1 MNVYTVKAALMG
13 IDGAESTTI
22 GEIFEG
28 SMPFLIAMILVLI
41 GCIFIPGI
49 VMLLPNMMT

>member
-1 MNVYTVKAALMG
+1 MG